1 MQDNTALLFLG
12 ECYESGFGVQRNVR
26 RATEYYK
33 RAAQA
38 GNKKAKSL
46 LMPRNTT
53 NCKDY
58 YVLLSVMSQHVVTMI
73 NISFFFSS
81 PAEDAVLR
89 SISSAPC
96 FSAADRHLQQ
106 PFSFP
111 LCPSA
116 LTLPLLP
123 HSWSTGS
130 LCVPPSLSS
139 SLLPPHSLNAEGG
152 TCQWT
157 VGLG

>member
-1 MQDNTALLFLG
+1 MQDDTALLFLG
-12 ECYESGFGVQRNVR
+12 ECYESGFGVQQNVR

-38 GNKKAKSL
+38 GNKKAESL
-46 LMPRNTT
+46 LMPPNAT

-58 YVLLSVMSQHVVTMI
+58 DVLLSVMSQHVVTMI
-73 NISFFFSS
+73 NISFLFSS
-81 PAEDAVLR
+81 PAKDAVLR

-96 FSAADRHLQQ
+96 FSAADRHLRQ

-116 LTLPLLP
+116 FTLPLLP
-123 HSWSTGS
+123 HSWSTGN

-139 SLLPPHSLNAEGG
+139 SLLPLHSLNAEGG